1 MLSVNGT
8 YKEKIVNNKLP
19 LRIRLAIATGAIL
32 SIPVSIILVPLLLP
46 PLFIWSC
53 IQVWR
58 MNNELI

>member
-1 MLSVNGT
+1 MEN
-8 YKEKIVNNKLP
+8 IVNDKLP
-19 LRIRLAIATGAIL
+19 LRIRFAIATGAIL
-32 SIPVSIILVPLLLP
+32 SIPVSIILIPLLLP